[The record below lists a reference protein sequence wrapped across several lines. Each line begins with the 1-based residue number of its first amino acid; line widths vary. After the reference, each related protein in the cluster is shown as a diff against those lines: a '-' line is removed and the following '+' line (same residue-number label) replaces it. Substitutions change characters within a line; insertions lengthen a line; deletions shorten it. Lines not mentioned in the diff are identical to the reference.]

1 MQEQEQ
7 VRTEQATPFK
17 LEEAKKR
24 GQVAKSLDFNTL
36 LIVCALL
43 AALAFWGASCWTQLC
58 VLCGQLFGLSA
69 QLYIDSATFPS
80 LAASMTR
87 SAIGMVLPFA
97 GAGVAFAVL
106 ANLVQTGPIFSTEPL
121 KAKFERL
128 NPVAGFKRVY
138 NKRLLFEALKSIL
151 KLVFFGLVVYSF
163 FASLWPQMPALA
175 TLSPGEQLHWLASRG
190 LSLLVRLGLVLVV
203 VGLLDLVLVR
213 WQYAR
218 QMMMSRREVTEELKR
233 REGDPQIRA
242 KIRQLQREN
251 MKQARSVSRV
261 GDADVLITNPQHF
274 AVALR
279 YERGAMGAPQVIA
292 KGTDDL
298 ALEMRAWAGRCNV
311 PVYERRRLARLLY
324 QRVQVD
330 QPIPPELFIDVARI
344 YAELGE
350 SRRNRLSYGV
360 TQ

>member
-1 MQEQEQ
+1 M
-7 VRTEQATPFK
+7 
-17 LEEAKKR
+17 
-24 GQVAKSLDFNTL
+24 
-36 LIVCALL
+36 
-43 AALAFWGASCWTQLC
+43 
-58 VLCGQLFGLSA
+58 
-69 QLYIDSATFPS
+69 
-80 LAASMTR
+80 
-87 SAIGMVLPFA
+87 
-97 GAGVAFAVL
+97 
-106 ANLVQTGPIFSTEPL
+106 
-121 KAKFERL
+121 
-128 NPVAGFKRVY
+128 
-138 NKRLLFEALKSIL
+138 
-151 KLVFFGLVVYSF
+151 
-163 FASLWPQMPALA
+163 
-175 TLSPGEQLHWLASRG
+175 
-190 LSLLVRLGLVLVV
+190 LVRLGLVLVV

>member
-7 VRTEQATPFK
+7 NRTEQATPFK

-24 GQVAKSLDFNTL
+24 GQVAKSLDFNTML
-36 LIVCALL
+36 MAGALL
-43 AALAFWGASCWTQLC
+43 ATLAFWGVSCWTQLC
-58 VLCGQLFGLSA
+58 ALCRQLFGLST
-69 QLYIDSATFPS
+69 QLYPDSGTFAS
-80 LAASMTR
+80 LAAAMTR
-87 SAIGMVLPFA
+87 SATGIVLPFA
-97 GAGVAFAVL
+97 GAGMAVAVL

-138 NKRLLFEALKSIL
+138 NQRLLFEALKSVL

-163 FASLWPQMPALA
+163 FAALWPAIPALA
-175 TLSPGEQLHWLASRG
+175 TLGPVEQLQWLARQG
-190 LSLLVRLGLVLVV
+190 LSLLVRLGLALLV
-203 VGLLDLVLVR
+203 VGLLDLVFVR
-213 WQYAR
+213 WQYGR
-218 QMMMSRREVTEELKR
+218 QMMMSRREVKEELKR

-251 MKQARSVSRV
+251 MKQARSVGRV
-261 GDADVLITNPQHF
+261 SDADVLITNPQHF

-279 YERGAMGAPQVIA
+279 YERSSMSAPQVIA

-298 ALEMRAWAGRCNV
+298 ALEMRARAGRCNV
-311 PVYERRRLARLLY
+311 PVYERKRLARTLY
-324 QRVQVD
+324 RRVQVD
-330 QPIPPELFIDVARI
+330 RQIPPELFVDVARI

-350 SRRNRLSYGV
+350 SRRDRLSYEV
-360 TQ
+360 PP